1 IRRQQRLRREY
12 LIRKSQEEQKR
23 IITDK
28 KRRVKEA
35 IDQRKLIPTDL
46 RKDALDL
53 QNTLEWDDKAS
64 ELVTSHEDD
73 EYRWAGVE
81 DPKVV
86 ITTSRDP
93 SSRLKMFAKEFKLL
107 IPNSQRINRGN
118 YQMKQLIQTC
128 KANNV
133 TDFIIIHETRGNP
146 DTLIVCHLPFGPT
159 AYFQILNTVMRHD
172 IPNVGTMSESYPHL
186 IFHNF
191 TTKIGKRVSDIL
203 KYLFPVPKDD
213 SKRVLTFANQN
224 DYISFRHHVYKQT
237 DGKIEM
243 IEVGPRFELRLFEI
257 KLGTID
263 IENAIDSEWSFRP
276 YMNTSKKKNFLG
288 ENNENDEIDSQ
299 TQRNS
304 NRDNDINS

>member
-1 IRRQQRLRREY
+1 MIRRQQRLRREY

-23 IITDK
+23 AITEK
-28 KRRVKEA
+28 KQRLKDA
-35 IDQRKLIPTDL
+35 LQQRKKIPTDL
-46 RKDALDL
+46 KNDALSL
-53 QNTLEWDDKAS
+53 QNTLEWDDPAS

-93 SSRLKMFAKEFKLL
+93 SSRLKMFAKEFKLI

-118 YQMKQLIQTC
+118 YHMKQLIQTC

-146 DTLIVCHLPFGPT
+146 DGLVISHLPFGPT

-172 IPNVGTMSESYPHL
+172 IPDVGTMSEQYPHL
-186 IFHNF
+186 IFDNF
-191 TTKIGKRVSDIL
+191 SGKIGRRVQNIL
-203 KYLFPVPKDD
+203 RYLFPVPKDD
-213 SKRVLTFANQN
+213 SKRVMTLANQN
-224 DYISFRHHVYKQT
+224 DYISFRHHVYKMI
-237 DGKIEM
+237 DGRVELA
-243 IEVGPRFELRLFEI
+243 EVGPRFELRLYEI

-263 IENAIDSEWSFRP
+263 IENAIDTEWAYRP
-276 YMNTSKKKNFLG
+276 YMNTAKKRQFLS
-288 ENNENDEIDSQ
+288 EKSNDDSDNDEG
-299 TQRNS
+299 
-304 NRDNDINS
+304 ND